1 MKHHRITR
9 PEARVL
15 AEEEFV
21 RFADLVESLTPDEW
35 ARPTDCTRWDVRNVA
50 LHVLGSPTRRRR

>member
-1 MKHHRITR
+1 MNHSRITR
-9 PEARVL
+9 REARVL

-35 ARPTDCTRWDVRNVA
+35 AR
-50 LHVLGSPTRRRR
+50 GRRTAPGGTSA